1 MSKSLLTNQA
11 YHESQECSDVH
22 HDKGFHREYSLGWEN
37 GELCQTI
44 LPQIQSEVDF
54 LNGWHEPSDLRS
66 DRYGDAGEALGRMLD
81 YLLGIEPAQATLTS
95 IGIRAV
101 ALLFATR
108 PGKLPWRGMKEAAHH
123 FGITKQAISRRNA
136 EIFAL
141 ANGHY
146 ERGGSFAGASR
157 RAASSAGSRRSWAR
171 RKQSPSL
178 EGITETTTGHTPG
191 TV

>member
-1 MSKSLLTNQA
+1 MSKTQLSNQSF
-11 YHESQECSDVH
+11 HESQEVSDLH
-22 HDKGFHREYSLGWEN
+22 RDRGFHPDRSFGFD
-37 GELCQTI
+37 GDQPCQTI
-44 LPQIQSEVDF
+44 LPHIEAEVDF
-54 LNGWHEPSDLRS
+54 LNGWTEPSDLRF